1 MNAHSPVHVEP
12 KTILVDARNP
22 EKIQEI
28 KALIQ
33 RSSFVGYDLETEDSR
48 RHDGLNRYCKY
59 NDEGFKSKTSR
70 TVFDWR
76 RTTICGASFYSEEA
90 PDVAY
95 YINFGHSDVENRLP
109 VSLLRELLESLP
121 EGSFFIAHNAAFE
134 ITVSKAVLDF
144 DFRPGSIICT
154 MTQAVSAYGPDT
166 YSLDAWRAAGQG
178 AIGTLIDQLIRA
190 STTGWDKETG
200 EMSPQLSELVFK
212 IIGKSSK
219 AAFSWN
225 GFVNSIAYGYGLKQ
239 AVRSH
244 FGVQMRTFEETL
256 DGEAHMG
263 LVTGEQVAAYGADDA
278 YWAVRLFRHL
288 LTYMLRNGGKP
299 LVDTFF
305 QQENVMPAVFAS
317 IAIGGM
323 RVNAPAIRQ
332 RTEAERAT
340 AAQILRELKE
350 AARWFEW
357 PEGPNE
363 KLLKYEKWYGPNAK
377 GEMGYPKYRERVQ
390 AWLDQPDSE
399 DDYQQLLQVRGP
411 VTNGWAA
418 EHGVNEKTLTGVNLA
433 HYMPVRTVLYDLLGC
448 HVVVSKG
455 KVASDGEARGRIVD
469 RLKDGRHLTR
479 DELIQ
484 AYNDVQSEL
493 SVRMSA
499 GGLDGQAAGVVFE
512 ENDARWERIEA
523 AWKAQAEYAASNMKP
538 VGQEKPKGP
547 AREDLE
553 PFALHHNRHAL
564 AVIDCLNRLSGVEQR
579 MKLFLTPYGMLTDP
593 ETGRMYPQ
601 VTSMLATRRM
611 AGSNPNPMQLGKRGE
626 AAYVRGFYLGD
637 HDDHLIISLDWS
649 GVELVEIGEFS
660 GDPEFFKAFGQIPHQ
675 DLHAGTATALLAL
688 DCPGMNLGL
697 FKTLKGMTSWPEWL
711 DAHKGEADRLPRL
724 MTNLKGEL
732 LVAEK
737 AYGYWR
743 TVFGKEANFNYFYS
757 GWLATIG
764 ERAGWS
770 PQKTADATDA
780 YRAQFP
786 VAEAWRVQQIMDANL
801 NGFVTLPDGHRYV
814 RYEATDLWAQDWCD
828 KFILQTLGAENY
840 NAVIRWIMRKIQ
852 KRAGNQTVN
861 ALIQGTC
868 ATLAKRSI
876 VRTIQHF
883 RSMGWTDREFRF
895 LVPIHDELV
904 WSVHQDLAVPFIR
917 DAHRIMI
924 DHGDIF
930 KSCKLDSSPAIG
942 VTFEPWNAKKA
953 YGGQIELFEPD
964 EAVVGAER
972 AGKRLDDQGILDVVA
987 YLKDARIRM
996 REAA

>member
-1 MNAHSPVHVEP
+1 MNAHSRPQVQP
-12 KTILVDARNP
+12 RTILVDARNP
-22 EKIQEI
+22 EVIAEI
-28 KALIQ
+28 ADLIQ
-33 RSSFVGYDLETEDSR
+33 RSEWVGYDLETEDSR
-48 RHDGLNRYCKY
+48 RHDGLNKFCRY
-59 NDEGFKSKTSR
+59 NDEGFKSKGSR

-90 PDVAY
+90 PDRAY

-109 VSLLRELLESLP
+109 ISVLADLLGCLP
-121 EGSFFIAHNAAFE
+121 EGSHFVAHNAAFE
-134 ITVSKAVLDF
+134 ITVTKAVLDF
-144 DFRPGSIICT
+144 DFRPGSIVCT

-166 YSLDAWRAAGQG
+166 YSLDAWQAAGQG
-178 AIGTLIDQLIRA
+178 AIGTLVDQLIRA
-190 STTGWDKETG
+190 STTGWNKETG
-200 EMSPQLSELVFK
+200 EMSPALSDLVFK

-225 GFVNSIAYGYGLKQ
+225 GFVSSIAYGYGLKQ
-239 AVRSH
+239 AVKSH
-244 FGVQMRTFEETL
+244 FGVQMQTFEETL

-263 LVTGEQVAAYGADDA
+263 LVSGEQVAAYGADDA

-288 LTYMLRNGGKP
+288 LTYMLRNGGP
-299 LVDTFF
+299 ALVNTFF
-305 QQENVMPAVFAS
+305 TQENCMPAVFA
-317 IAIGGM
+317 AISLGGM

-332 RTEAERAT
+332 RTEVERAN
-340 AAQILRELKE
+340 AAKIVREMK
-350 AARWFEW
+350 AALQNFAWSEELV
-357 PEGPNE
+357 PE
-363 KLLKYEKWYGPNAK
+363 LLKRETWYVKNAA
-377 GEMGYPKYRERVQ
+377 EYRQRVQ
-390 AWLDQPDSE
+390 TWLDAPDVE

-418 EHGVNEKTLTGVNLA
+418 EHGVNEKTLKGVNLS
-433 HYMPVRTVLYDLLGC
+433 HYMPVRTILYDLLGC
-448 HVVVSKG
+448 KVVVSKG

-469 RLKDGRHLTR
+469 RLKDGKHLSKA
-479 DELIQ
+479 ELVD
-484 AYNDVQSEL
+484 AFNGVQSEL
-493 SVRMSA
+493 AVRMSA
-499 GGLDGQAAGVVFE
+499 GGEDALAAKVVFD
-512 ENDARWERIEA
+512 ENDARWARIEA
-523 AWKAQAEYAASNMKP
+523 A
-538 VGQEKPKGP
+538 EKP

-553 PFALHHNRHAL
+553 PFAIYHNRYAL
-564 AVIDCLNRLSGVEQR
+564 QVIDCLNRLSGVEQR

-611 AGSNPNPMQLGKRGE
+611 ACSNPNAMQLGKRGE
-626 AAYVRGFYLGD
+626 AAYVRGFYVGD
-637 HDDHLIISLDWS
+637 HDDHLICSLDWS

-688 DCPGMNLGL
+688 DCPGMTLPL
-697 FKTLKGMTSWPEWL
+697 FKTLKGMTSWNEWL
-711 DAHKGEADRLPRL
+711 SEHHGEADRLPRL

-732 LVAEK
+732 LESAK

-770 PQKTADATDA
+770 QQKTADATDA

-786 VAEAWRVQQIMDANL
+786 VAEAWRVQQIADANR

-814 RYEATDLWAQDWCD
+814 RYEATDLWAADWCD
-828 KFILQTLGAENY
+828 KFLLQTLGSESY
-840 NAVIRWIMRKIQ
+840 NAVIRFIMRKIQ

-883 RSMGWTDREFRF
+883 RSLGWTDREFRF

-904 WSVHQDLAVPFIR
+904 WSVHQDLIVPFVR

-930 KSCKLDSSPAIG
+930 KNCKLDSSPAIG
-942 VTFEPWNAKKA
+942 VTFEPWNEKKA
-953 YGGQIELFEPD
+953 YGGQIELFEP
-964 EAVVGAER
+964 EAAVVGKER
-972 AGKRLDDQGILDVVA
+972 AGKRLDDQGIQDVVA
-987 YLKDARIRM
+987 YLKEQRIRM

>member
-1 MNAHSPVHVEP
+1 MNAHSPVAVEP
-12 KTILVDARNP
+12 QTVLVDARNP
-22 EKIQEI
+22 EVIAEI
-28 KALIQ
+28 AELIQ
-33 RSSFVGYDLETEDSR
+33 RSEFIGFDLETEDSN
-48 RHDGLNRYCKY
+48 RHDGINRYCKY

-76 RTTICGASFYSEEA
+76 RTIICGASFYSEEQ
-90 PDVAY
+90 PDRAY
-95 YINFGHSDVENRLP
+95 YINFGHADVENRLP
-109 VSLLRELLESLP
+109 IDVLGDLLGCLP
-121 EGSFFIAHNAAFE
+121 EGSYFIAHNSAFE
-134 ITVSKAVLDF
+134 QTVCKAVLDF

-166 YSLDAWRAAGQG
+166 YSMDAWRAAGQG
-178 AIGTLIDQLIRA
+178 AIGTLVDQLIRA
-190 STTGWDKETG
+190 STTGWNKETG
-200 EMSPQLSELVFK
+200 EMSPALSELVFK

-225 GFVNSIAYGYGLKQ
+225 GFVSSIAYGYGLKQ
-239 AVRSH
+239 AVKSH

-288 LTYMLRNGGKP
+288 LTYMIRNGGTQ
-299 LVDTFF
+299 LVNTFF
-305 QQENVMPAVFAS
+305 TQENVMPAVFAS

-332 RTEAERAT
+332 RTETERAV
-340 AAQILRELKE
+340 AAQILREMK
-350 AARWFEW
+350 AAAQHFTW

-363 KLLKYEKWYGPNAK
+363 KLLRYEKWYGPNK
-377 GEMGYPKYRERVQ
+377 DGVMGWPKYRERVQ
-390 AWLDQPDSE
+390 AWLDAPDSD

-418 EHGVNEKTLTGVNLA
+418 ENGVNEKTLTGVNLA

-448 HVVVSKG
+448 HVVISKG

-469 RLKDGRHLTR
+469 RLKDGKHLSKA
-479 DELIQ
+479 ELID
-484 AYNDVQSEL
+484 AFNGIQSEL
-493 SVRMSA
+493 AIRMQA
-499 GGLDGQAAGVVFE
+499 GGEDALAAKVVFD
-512 ENDARWERIEA
+512 ENDARWARIEA
-523 AWKAQAEYAASNMKP
+523 A
-538 VGQEKPKGP
+538 EKP

-553 PFALHHNRHAL
+553 PFAVYHNRHAL
-564 AVIDCLNRLSGVEQR
+564 QVIDCLNRLSGVEQR

-593 ETGRMYPQ
+593 ETGRMYPS
-601 VTSMLATRRM
+601 VTSLLATRRM

-637 HDDHLIISLDWS
+637 HDDHLIVSLDWS

-675 DLHAGTATALLAL
+675 DLHAGTATALLTL

-697 FKTLKGMTSWPEWL
+697 FKTLKGMSSWPEWL
-711 DAHKGEADRLPRL
+711 EAHKGEADRLPRL

-770 PQKTADATDA
+770 QQKTADATEA

-786 VAEAWRVQQIMDANL
+786 VAEAWRVQQISDVNMA
-801 NGFVTLPDGHRYV
+801 GFVTLPDGHRYW
-814 RYEATDLWAQDWCD
+814 RYEATNLWAQDWCD
-828 KFILQTLGAENY
+828 KFLLQTLGSENF
-840 NAVIRWIMRKIQ
+840 NAVMRWIMRKIQ

-883 RSMGWTDREFRF
+883 RSLGWTDREFRF

-904 WSVHQDLAVPFIR
+904 WSVHQDLVVPFVR
-917 DAHRIMI
+917 DAHRIMV

-930 KSCKLDSSPAIG
+930 KRCKLDSSPAIG
-942 VTFEPWNAKKA
+942 VTFEPWNGKKA
-953 YGGQIELFEPD
+953 FGGQIELFEPD
-964 EAVVGAER
+964 AAVVGEER
-972 AGKRLDDQGILDVVA
+972 AGKRLNDQGILDVVA
-987 YLKDARIRM
+987 YLKEARIRM

>member
-1 MNAHSPVHVEP
+1 MNMHNSVSVQPR
-12 KTILVDARNP
+12 TILVDARNP
-22 EKIQEI
+22 KVIEEI
-28 KALIQ
+28 RALIQ
-33 RSSFVGYDLETEDSR
+33 RSEWIGYDLETEDSR
-48 RHDGLNRYCKY
+48 RHDGLTKFCKF
-59 NDEGFKSKTSR
+59 NDEGYKSKTSK

-76 RTTICGASFYSEEA
+76 RTTICGASFYSEEQ

-109 VSLLRELLESLP
+109 VSLLKELLKSLP
-121 EGSFFIAHNAAFE
+121 EGSHFVAHNAAFE
-134 ITVSKAVLDF
+134 ITVTKAVLDF
-144 DFRPGSIICT
+144 DFRPGSIVCT
-154 MTQAVSAYGPDT
+154 LTQAVSAYGPDT
-166 YSLDAWRAAGQG
+166 YSLDAWQAAGQG

-190 STTGWDKETG
+190 STAGWNRETG
-200 EMSPQLSELVFK
+200 EMSPALSELVFK

-244 FGVQMRTFEETL
+244 FGVQMQTFEETL

-263 LVTGEQVAAYGADDA
+263 MVSGEQVASYGADDA
-278 YWAVRLFRHL
+278 YWAIRLFRHL
-288 LTYMLRNGGKP
+288 LTFMIRNGGP
-299 LVDTFF
+299 ALVNTFF
-305 QQENVMPAVFAS
+305 KQENCMPAVFAS

-323 RVNAPAIRQ
+323 RVNMPAIRQ
-332 RTEAERAT
+332 RTEAERAN
-340 AAQILRELKE
+340 AAKIVREMKAALKD
-350 AARWFEW
+350 FNW
-357 PEGPNE
+357 PEELNPE
-363 KLLKYEKWYGPNAK
+363 LLKRETWYVKNAAT
-377 GEMGYPKYRERVQ
+377 YRARVQ
-390 AWLDQPDSE
+390 AWLDQPDGE

-418 EHGVNEKTLTGVNLA
+418 EQGVSEKTLTGVNLS
-433 HYMPVRTVLYDLLGC
+433 HYMPVRTILYDLLGC
-448 HVVVSKG
+448 KVVVSKG

-469 RLKDGRHLTR
+469 RLKDGKHLNK
-479 DELIQ
+479 DQLVDAFIG
-484 AYNDVQSEL
+484 VQSEL
-493 SVRMSA
+493 SIRISA
-499 GGLDGQAAGVVFE
+499 GGEDGLAAQVVFD
-512 ENDARWERIEA
+512 ENDARWARIEA
-523 AWKAQAEYAASNMKP
+523 A
-538 VGQEKPKGP
+538 EKP

-553 PFALHHNRHAL
+553 PFALHHNRQAL
-564 AVIDCLNRLSGVEQR
+564 KAIDCLNRLSGVEQR

-593 ETGRMYPQ
+593 ETGCMYPQ

-611 AGSNPNPMQLGKRGE
+611 ACSFPNAMQLGKRGE
-626 AAYVRGFYLGD
+626 AAYVRGFYEGD
-637 HDDHLIISLDWS
+637 YDDHLIISLDWS

-688 DCPGMNLGL
+688 DCPGMTLEL
-697 FKTLKGMTSWPEWL
+697 FKTLKGMTSWNEWL
-711 DAHKGEADRLPRL
+711 SEHQGKADRLPRL

-732 LVAEK
+732 LESPK

-770 PQKTADATDA
+770 QQKTADATDA

-786 VAEAWRVQQIMDANL
+786 VAEAWRVQQISDANR

-814 RYEATDLWAQDWCD
+814 RYEATDLWAADWCD
-828 KFILQTLGAENY
+828 KFLLQTLGSENY
-840 NAVIRWIMRKIQ
+840 NAVIRFIMRKIQ

-876 VRTIQHF
+876 VRTIKYFQ
-883 RSMGWTDREFRF
+883 SLGWTNREFRF

-917 DAHRIMI
+917 NAHRIMI

-930 KSCKLDSSPAIG
+930 KNCKLDSSPAIG
-942 VTFEPWNAKKA
+942 VTFEPWNEKKA
-953 YGGQIELFEPD
+953 YGGQIELFEP
-964 EAVVGAER
+964 EAAVVGKER
-972 AGKRLDDQGILDVVA
+972 AGKRLDDQGILDVVE
-987 YLKDARIRM
+987 YLKQQRTRM
-996 REAA
+996 KEAA

>member
-1 MNAHSPVHVEP
+1 MNAHVQLQTQPR
-12 KTILVDARNP
+12 TILVDARNP
-22 EKIQEI
+22 EVIDEI
-28 KALIQ
+28 KDLVR
-33 RSSFVGYDLETEDSR
+33 RSTFVGLDYETEDSN
-48 RHDGLNRYCKY
+48 RHEGLTKFCRY
-59 NDEGFKSKTSR
+59 NDEGFKSKTSK

-76 RTTICGASFYSEEA
+76 RMSVCGASFYSEEA

-95 YINFGHSDVENRLP
+95 YLNFGHSDAENRLP
-109 VSLLRELLESLP
+109 VSLLREILECLP
-121 EGSFFIAHNAAFE
+121 EGAHFVAHNAAFE
-134 ITVSKAVLDF
+134 ITVTKACLDF
-144 DFRPGSIICT
+144 DFRPGSLICT

-166 YSLDAWRAAGQG
+166 YSHTAWMNAGQG
-178 AIGTLIDQLIRA
+178 EIAKLVPQLISA
-190 STTGWDKETG
+190 SISGFDRETG
-200 EMSPQLSELVFK
+200 EMSPGLSELVFK

-225 GFVNSIAYGYGLKQ
+225 GFVSAIAYGYGLKQ
-239 AVRSH
+239 AVKSH

-263 LVTGEQVAAYGADDA
+263 LVTGEQVAEYGADDA

-288 LTYMLRNGGKP
+288 LLYMLRNGGKP

-305 QQENVMPAVFAS
+305 AQENPMPQVFAS
-317 IAIGGM
+317 IALGGM

-332 RTEAERAT
+332 RTEAERKR
-340 AAQILRELKE
+340 AAQILRDMKA
-350 AARWFEW
+350 AARNLSFPAE
-357 PEGPNE
+357 PNE
-363 KLLKYEKWYGPNAK
+363 RLLRYEKWYGPNAK
-377 GEMGYPKYRERVQ
+377 GEMAYPRYRQKVLD
-390 AWLDQPDSE
+390 WLAAPDSK

-411 VTNGWAA
+411 VTIGWAE
-418 EHGVNEKTLTGVNLA
+418 EHGVNEKVLKGVNLS
-433 HYMPVRTVLYDLLGC
+433 HYMPVRTLIYDLLGC
-448 HVVVSKG
+448 HVVVSQG
-455 KVASDGEARGRIVD
+455 KVQSDGEARGRVVD
-469 RLKDGRHLTR
+469 RLKDGKHLSKPQLAQAWA
-479 DELIQ
+479 EIQ
-484 AYNDVQSEL
+484 AEL
-493 SVRMSA
+493 AVREAA
-499 GGLDGQAAGVVFE
+499 GGDDALAAGVKRE
-512 ENDARWERIEA
+512 EMTARWERISA
-523 AWKAQAEYAASNMKP
+523 A
-538 VGQEKPKGP
+538 EKPT
-547 AREDLE
+547 REDLE
-553 PFALHHNRHAL
+553 PFAVHHNRHAL
-564 AVIDCLNRLSGVEQR
+564 TVIDCLNQLAGVEQR
-579 MKLFLTPYGMLTDP
+579 MKLYLVPYSMLTDP
-593 ETGRMYPQ
+593 ETERMYPQ

-611 AGSNPNPMQLGKRGE
+611 ACQFPNAMQLGKRGE

-637 HDDHLIISLDWS
+637 YDDHLLVSLDWS

-688 DCPGMNLGL
+688 DCPGMNLEL
-697 FKTLKGMTSWPEWL
+697 FKSLKGMTSWNEWL
-711 DAHKGEADRLPRL
+711 SDNHGKADRLPRL

-732 LVAEK
+732 IASDK

-786 VAEAWRVQQIMDANL
+786 VAEEWRVQQIADVNM
-801 NGFVTLPDGHRYV
+801 NGFITLPDGHRYV
-814 RYEATDLWAQDWCD
+814 RYEATNTWGSEWCD
-828 KFILQTLGAENY
+828 RFLAKTLGAEGF

-876 VRTIQHF
+876 IRTILFF
-883 RSMGWTDREFRF
+883 RSLGWTDREFRF
-895 LVPIHDELV
+895 LMPIHDELV

-917 DAHRIMI
+917 NAHRIMI
-924 DHGDIF
+924 DHPDIF
-930 KSCKLDSSPAIG
+930 RSCKLDSSPAIG
-942 VTFEPWNAKKA
+942 VTFEPWNEKKA

-964 EAVVGAER
+964 AAVVGVER
-972 AGKRLDDQGILDVVA
+972 AGKRLDDQGILDVVE
-987 YLKDARIRM
+987 YLKHQRVRM